1 MVFGKD
7 DPDYQKPRLS
17 NVGMAMVVAKIIREL
32 KAESPDLLK
41 MFRGESERQ
50 GFATAV
56 TKQLVELQNA
66 NIQPADLAPDQE
78 TGIIKRAL
86 ASQAGVAG
94 PVNRRSLPT
103 R

>member
-1 MVFGKD
+1 
-7 DPDYQKPRLS
+7 
-17 NVGMAMVVAKIIREL
+17 
-32 KAESPDLLK
+32 